1 MRLPVSRNPSSLPL
15 RGTLALL
22 AAALLMLPL
31 SAAVAERFERY
42 DGYEIHYNVMP
53 TSRLQPEVARAY
65 DITRSRVQGLVL
77 VSVLKDGRPVTAQ
90 VRGSARTDSGQM
102 RDIRFQRVE
111 EGEAVYH
118 LGTYR
123 VTDQEI
129 LRFDLQ
135 VRPEMGQQSYPIQ
148 FRERFFME

>member
-1 MRLPVSRNPSSLPL
+1 MMAWRAVLTALV
-15 RGTLALL
+15 LALL
-22 AAALLMLPL
+22 PL
-31 SAAVAERFERY
+31 TTAAERFERY

-53 TSRLQPEVARAY
+53 TSRLQPEVARSY
-65 DITRSRVQGLVL
+65 GITRSRVQGLLL
-77 VSVLKDGRPVTAQ
+77 VSVVKDGVPVPAE

-102 RDIRFQRVE
+102 RDIRFQRIE
-111 EGEAVYH
+111 EGQAIYH

-123 VTDQEI
+123 VTDQEV